1 MEASLLP
8 FQALPFIFLLF
19 HTSLVAPQTTDTN
32 TTLFSCSAK
41 SARSCKTYIAYRTQ
55 SPEYLEAGD
64 ISELFGAD
72 LWSMVGANNLSSEE
86 GAFLPD
92 QLLLVPIS
100 CSCTGNR
107 SFANTTYRIKEG
119 DTFYLVSTFNFENLT
134 DYHVVIDFN
143 PTLEPTDLIPGQEAI
158 FPLYCKCPTYAQ
170 MDQGIKFLITY
181 VWQAGDE
188 ISKLSKMM
196 NSSTDAMV
204 TENNH
209 RNFGAAALSHPILIP
224 VSEIPHL
231 PRPLYNITTS
241 LHHKPKS
248 SRRAIIIALSTVGTV
263 LALVV
268 CSLLVFAYC
277 KFQPKEALI
286 LKRPNLETLDFL
298 RFKKLC
304 NDQPAASPMS
314 KGDKLL
320 DGVSQFIDKMVVLET
335 KDILEATMNLDE
347 GCRIGRSVYRA
358 NLYGKVF
365 AVKQAKGDVKE
376 ELKILQTV
384 SHANI
389 IKLAGISTD
398 VDDNFFLVF
407 EFAENGSLDKW
418 LHSKSSSSNSV
429 SFLSWRQRLN
439 IALDV
444 ASGLQYM
451 HEHTRPSIVHRDI
464 RTSNILLNAHFKAKI
479 SNFSMAKPATVGIT
493 LKSDVLA
500 FGLVLLELL
509 SGKRAMETGEG
520 GEIGMLWKEI
530 RMVLE
535 DKNKRE
541 ERMRKW
547 IDPNLEGIYPMDGA
561 ISLAE
566 VARACT
572 AENSSERLGMT
583 EIVFSLS
590 VIAQSCTDSF
600 EKLWMRHSQEN
611 IQISN
616 SIFAR

>member
-1 MEASLLP
+1 MEASL
-8 FQALPFIFLLF
+8 LPFIFLLF

-41 SARSCKTYIAYRTQ
+41 SPSSCETYVAYRTQ
-55 SPEYLEAGD
+55 SPEYLEPGD
-64 ISELFGAD
+64 ISDLFG
-72 LWSMVGANNLSSEE
+72 VNLSSIIGANHLSSGE

-107 SFANTTYRIKEG
+107 SFANTTYQIKEG
-119 DTFYLVSTFNFENLT
+119 DTFYLVSTFDFENLT
-134 DYHVVIDFN
+134 DYHVVVDLN
-143 PTLEPTDLIPGQEAI
+143 PTLDATDLKPGQEAI
-158 FPLYCKCPTYAQ
+158 FPLYCKCPTYTQ
-170 MDQGIKFLITY
+170 MDRGINFLITY
-181 VWQAGDE
+181 VWQAGDQ
-188 ISKLSKMM
+188 ISKLSEMM
-196 NSSTDAMV
+196 SSSTDAMV

-209 RNFGAAALSHPILIP
+209 RNFGAAAVSHPILIP
-224 VSEIPHL
+224 VSEMPHL
-231 PRPLYNITTS
+231 PPPLYNTTTS
-241 LHHKPKS
+241 VRHEPKS
-248 SRRAIIIALSTVGTV
+248 NRAIIIALSTVGAV
-263 LALVV
+263 LALVL
-268 CSLLVFAYC
+268 CSLLVFACC
-277 KFQPKEALI
+277 KCLPKEALI
-286 LKRPNLETLDFL
+286 LKRPNLETLDCL

-304 NDQPAASPMS
+304 NDQPASPMT

-320 DGVSQFIDKMVVLET
+320 VGVSQFIDKMVVLET

-358 NLYGKVF
+358 TLNGKVF

-384 SHANI
+384 SHANL

-398 VDDNFFLVF
+398 ADDDFFLVF
-407 EFAENGSLDKW
+407 EFAENGPLDRW

-444 ASGLQYM
+444 ANGLQYM

-493 LKSDVLA
+493 LESDVLA
-500 FGLVLLELL
+500 FGVVLLELL
-509 SGKRAMETGEG
+509 SGKEAMETGEG
-520 GEIGMLWKEI
+520 GEIVMLWKEI

-547 IDPNLEGIYPMDGA
+547 MDPNLEGFYPMDGA

-572 AENSSERLGMT
+572 AESSSERPKMA

-590 VIAQSCTDSF
+590 VIAHSCTDSF
-600 EKLWMRHSQEN
+600 EKLWMRQSQDN
-611 IQISN
+611 IQITN